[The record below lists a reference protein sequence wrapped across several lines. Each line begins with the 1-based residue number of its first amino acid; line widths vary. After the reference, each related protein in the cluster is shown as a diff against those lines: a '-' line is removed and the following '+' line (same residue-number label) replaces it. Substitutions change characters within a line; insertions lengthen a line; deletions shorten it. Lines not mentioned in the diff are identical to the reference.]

1 MSKASPGNRPS
12 KTRNSQP
19 ATRNPQLVLIIVAI
33 LAAIPFGLGKY
44 MEFNTPG
51 PYDSASNVY
60 SAKHILEGARIGIEE
75 KPSAALGTLLVNI
88 VGVWLFGFNE
98 IGPKLIQGILQ
109 AAMLVFMFVAMRKLF
124 GTLSAAVGVIIASV
138 YLSAPLIAKFGNVK
152 EQYMIAFMVMAIS
165 CFVLRQLGGTWWL
178 ACLAGAFVSWAPL
191 FKETGTSA
199 LGAIGLFV
207 ILQPVFKHRTPKQ
220 TGVDILLLLAGAAA
234 ALAPLYVWIIAGNVH
249 TSLPYSFLCKTVVNV
264 LPVGGADEQVKPV
277 LGYVAGGHKLIP
289 FSQQWPRVLRY
300 YAMLILPIALAAGAI
315 IARII
320 KMIRRQGT
328 GRNIEKRDTQYA
340 IRNTQYDRFVLLFA
354 IWWLLDMVFVWVS
367 PRSYEQYYLPLN
379 ASAAMLGGY
388 LIALYSDKFTT
399 SSYKGKWL
407 AVGFLG
413 LLAMIIMSWHIFFGI
428 EKSPHTGR
436 LYGERRRGYT
446 QRLEDISRRKKQ
458 NAVGAWEVVGEYIRK
473 NSQPADKIYV
483 WGWVPG
489 IYVAAQRFSSA
500 SEAFMMP
507 RSSPEQMAEKITGL
521 IAEFERDRPRFI
533 VDTRKRHVPMER
545 PPYELWP
552 IVPKGFVGA
561 KKSDFLPLDK
571 NIIAQYDTQ
580 WSDWLRKNFDEDE
593 ALRYQMLKPFR
604 EFVMNNYRIV
614 RMFGQH
620 VLFQLKNPTPD
631 KELQ

>member
-1 MSKASPGNRPS
+1 M
-12 KTRNSQP
+12 
-19 ATRNPQLVLIIVAI
+19 
-33 LAAIPFGLGKY
+33 
-44 MEFNTPG
+44 
-51 PYDSASNVY
+51 D
-60 SAKHILEGARIGIEE
+60 
-75 KPSAALGTLLVNI
+75 
-88 VGVWLFGFNE
+88 
-98 IGPKLIQGILQ
+98 
-109 AAMLVFMFVAMRKLF
+109 
-124 GTLSAAVGVIIASV
+124 
-138 YLSAPLIAKFGNVK
+138 
-152 EQYMIAFMVMAIS
+152 
-165 CFVLRQLGGTWWL
+165 
-178 ACLAGAFVSWAPL
+178 
-191 FKETGTSA
+191 
-199 LGAIGLFV
+199 
-207 ILQPVFKHRTPKQ
+207 
-220 TGVDILLLLAGAAA
+220 
-234 ALAPLYVWIIAGNVH
+234 
-249 TSLPYSFLCKTVVNV
+249 
-264 LPVGGADEQVKPV
+264 
-277 LGYVAGGHKLIP
+277 
-289 FSQQWPRVLRY
+289 
-300 YAMLILPIALAAGAI
+300 
-315 IARII
+315 
-320 KMIRRQGT
+320 
-328 GRNIEKRDTQYA
+328 
-340 IRNTQYDRFVLLFA
+340 
-354 IWWLLDMVFVWVS
+354 FVWVS
-367 PRSYEQYYLPLN
+367 PSSYEQYYLPLN